1 MALTE
6 SQRLD
11 LYERLKQSSLGEE
24 GAHIV
29 MNAIPTIDWTDL
41 VTHDDLALYG
51 AELRSEMAELRTEL
65 RSEMAGLRADFRVEL
80 GAMENRLQRS
90 MVTWILAAQGVTLA
104 TLGALVTVLTLV
116 LV

>member
-11 LYERLKQSSLGEE
+11 LYERIKRSSLGEE

-41 VTHDDLALYG
+41 ATHDDLALLRS
-51 AELRSEMAELRTEL
+51 ELREEMAELRADLKSEISEL
-65 RSEMAGLRADFRVEL
+65 RVEMGSLET
-80 GAMENRLQRS
+80 RLQRS
-90 MVTWILAAQGVTLA
+90 LVTWILAAQGVTLA
-104 TLGALVTVLTLV
+104 TLGLLVTVLTIV
-116 LV
+116 LA

>member
-29 MNAIPTIDWTDL
+29 MNALPTIDWTDL
-41 VTHDDLALYG
+41 VTHDDLKVFA
-51 AELRSEMAELRTEL
+51 AE
-65 RSEMAGLRADFRVEL
+65 LRADFRIEL

-116 LV
+116 LA